1 MQATAVSS
9 VSSVSSVSKT
19 SFGTSAPDWRQEDPA
34 GEWKVIEPV
43 IELAITQANAQGAY
57 VYRFDQETGRAS
69 LCAFAG
75 PAPASRLAELSGPA
89 VAFHRDR
96 TTPIVIHQDIAAD
109 WRFAPLPEFKS
120 GRFYG
125 AVSVPLIAPS
135 GVVGMA
141 NFCRTAGSSFKARE
155 LAFLVGLSAP
165 LAALLTAATLRE
177 ELERTTRQLA
187 DRKILE
193 RAKGLLQQSFG
204 WSEEEAYL
212 QIRRLSRQQR
222 TPMREI
228 ARAVIEASG
237 QRLEAFD

>member
-1 MQATAVSS
+1 MQATA
-9 VSSVSSVSKT
+9 T
-19 SFGTSAPDWRQEDPA
+19 SHLLETTFGTASADWHQEDPA

-57 VYRFDQETGRAS
+57 VYRFDQESGRAS
-69 LCAFAG
+69 LCAFVG
-75 PAPASRLAELSGPA
+75 PAPASRLTEANGPA
-89 VAFHRDR
+89 VTFHRDR

-120 GRFYG
+120 GRFSG

-135 GVVGMA
+135 GVVGLA
-141 NFCRTAGSSFKARE
+141 NFCRIGFNSFKAKD
-155 LAFLVGLSAP
+155 LAFLVGLSAS
-165 LAALLTAATLRE
+165 LAALLTASTLRE
-177 ELERTTRQLA
+177 ELERTARQLA
-187 DRKILE
+187 DRKILD
-193 RAKGLLQQSFG
+193 RAKGLLQASFG

-228 ARAVIEASG
+228 AEQVIKAASKRAEGI
-237 QRLEAFD
+237 D